1 MAADGIIEI
10 PGIILLIASILRCTQ
25 YVLQSKSK
33 QGLYF
38 WLASVLTFF
47 AVIRRELNYLP
58 ELLIAS
64 DFSLLNHSYDWWED
78 AVLLIIYLLIIG
90 LLAYTW
96 RYLWAV
102 LKSVPVYLYLM
113 IVGLALLEYMGE
125 NAIMIPQG
133 LGEIVEE
140 VAETGVYAIALTY
153 LWRFKPLVFE
163 EKLSADKGYS
173 SCQA

>member
-1 MAADGIIEI
+1 MATDGIIEI
-10 PGIILLIASILRCTQ
+10 PGIILLIACILRCVQ
-25 YVLQSKSK
+25 YMIQSKSK

-64 DFSLLNHSYDWWED
+64 DFSVLNHSYDWWED
-78 AVLLIIYLLIIG
+78 ALLLIIYLLIVG
-90 LLAYTW
+90 LLAYSW
-96 RYLWAV
+96 RYLWAI

-140 VAETGVYAIALTY
+140 LAETGVYAIALVY
-153 LWRFKPLVFE
+153 IWRFKPLMFE
-163 EKLSADKGYS
+163 ALLSNKTYATCK
-173 SCQA
+173 A

>member
-1 MAADGIIEI
+1 MATDGIIEI
-10 PGIILLIASILRCTQ
+10 PGIILLVACILRCTQ

>member
-1 MAADGIIEI
+1 MATDGIIEI
-10 PGIILLIASILRCTQ
+10 PGIILLVACLLRCTQ

-33 QGLYF
+33 QSLYF

-78 AVLLIIYLLIIG
+78 AVLLIIYLLIVA

-133 LGEIVEE
+133 LGEIIEE
-140 VAETGVYAIALTY
+140 VAETGVYAIAFTY
-153 LWRFKPLVFE
+153 LWCFKPLVFE
-163 EKLSADKGYS
+163 EKLSADKRYS

>member
-1 MAADGIIEI
+1 MATDGIIEI
-10 PGIILLIASILRCTQ
+10 PGLILLVACILRCTQ
-25 YVLQSKSK
+25 YVLQSNSK
-33 QGLYF
+33 QSLYF

-78 AVLLIIYLLIIG
+78 AVLLIIYLIIVA

-133 LGEIVEE
+133 LGELIEE

-163 EKLSADKGYS
+163 EKLSTDKRYS
-173 SCQA
+173 SCEA

>member
-1 MAADGIIEI
+1 MATDGIIEI
-10 PGIILLIASILRCTQ
+10 PGIILLIACILRCVQ
-25 YVLQSKSK
+25 YMIQSKSK

-64 DFSLLNHSYDWWED
+64 DFSVLNYSYDWWED
-78 AVLLIIYLLIIG
+78 ALLLIIYLLIVG
-90 LLAYTW
+90 LLAYSW
-96 RYLWAV
+96 RYLWAI

-140 VAETGVYAIALTY
+140 LAETGVYAIALVY
-153 LWRFKPLVFE
+153 IWRFKPLMFE
-163 EKLSADKGYS
+163 ALLLNKPYVTCKA
-173 SCQA
+173 

>member
-10 PGIILLIASILRCTQ
+10 PGIILLIVCILRCTQ

-96 RYLWAV
+96 RYLWTV

>member
-10 PGIILLIASILRCTQ
+10 PGIILLVACILRCTQ

-78 AVLLIIYLLIIG
+78 AVLLVIYVLIIA

-140 VAETGVYAIALTY
+140 ISETGVYAIALTY

-163 EKLSADKGYS
+163 EKLSDDKRYS

>member
-1 MAADGIIEI
+1 MATDGIIEI
-10 PGIILLIASILRCTQ
+10 PGLILLVACILRCTQ

-33 QGLYF
+33 QSLYF

-64 DFSLLNHSYDWWED
+64 DFSLLNHTYDWWED
-78 AVLLIIYLLIIG
+78 AVLLIIYLLIVA

-133 LGEIVEE
+133 LGEIIEE

>member
-1 MAADGIIEI
+1 MATDGIIEI
-10 PGIILLIASILRCTQ
+10 PGIILLVACILRCTQ

-33 QGLYF
+33 QSLYF

-78 AVLLIIYLLIIG
+78 AVLLIIYLLIVA

-133 LGEIVEE
+133 LGEIIEE

-163 EKLSADKGYS
+163 EKLSADKRYS

>member
-10 PGIILLIASILRCTQ
+10 PGIILLIACILRCVQ
-25 YVLQSKSK
+25 YVVQSESK
-33 QGLYF
+33 QSLYF

-58 ELLIAS
+58 ELFIAS
-64 DFSLLNHSYDWWED
+64 DFSLLNQSYDWWED
-78 AVLLIIYLLIIG
+78 AVLLIVYLLIVG

-133 LGEIVEE
+133 WGEIVEE
-140 VAETGVYAIALTY
+140 MAETGVYAIALTFI
-153 LWRFKPLVFE
+153 WRFKPLMFE
-163 EKLSADKGYS
+163 RRLPLNKRYS

>member
-1 MAADGIIEI
+1 MATDGIIEI
-10 PGIILLIASILRCTQ
+10 PGLILLVACILRCTQ

-33 QGLYF
+33 QSLYF

-64 DFSLLNHSYDWWED
+64 DFSLLNHTYDWWED
-78 AVLLIIYLLIIG
+78 AVLLIIYLLIVA

-133 LGEIVEE
+133 LGEIIEE

-163 EKLSADKGYS
+163 EKLSADKRYS

>member
-78 AVLLIIYLLIIG
+78 SVLLIIYLLIIG

>member
-1 MAADGIIEI
+1 MAVDGIIEI
-10 PGIILLIASILRCTQ
+10 PGIILLIACILRCTQ
-25 YVLQSKSK
+25 YVVQSESK

-47 AVIRRELNYLP
+47 AVIRRELNYVP
-58 ELLIAS
+58 ELFISS
-64 DFSLLNHSYDWWED
+64 DFSLLNQSYDWWED
-78 AVLLIIYLLIIG
+78 AVLLMIYLLIIG

-102 LKSVPVYLYLM
+102 FKSVPVYLYLM

-140 VAETGVYAIALTY
+140 MAETGVYAIALTY
-153 LWRFKPLVFE
+153 IWRFKPLMFE
-163 EKLSADKGYS
+163 RCLPPNKRYS

>member
-1 MAADGIIEI
+1 MAVDGIIEI
-10 PGIILLIASILRCTQ
+10 PGIILLIACILRCTQ
-25 YVLQSKSK
+25 YVVQSESK

-47 AVIRRELNYLP
+47 AVIRRELNYVP
-58 ELLIAS
+58 ELFISS
-64 DFSLLNHSYDWWED
+64 DFSLLNQSYDWWED
-78 AVLLIIYLLIIG
+78 AVLLMIYLLIIG

-102 LKSVPVYLYLM
+102 FKSVPVYLYLM

-133 LGEIVEE
+133 LGEIIEE
-140 VAETGVYAIALTY
+140 MAETGVYAIALVY
-153 LWRFKPLVFE
+153 IWRFKSPIFE
-163 EKLSADKGYS
+163 ENLSANKHYS

>member
-1 MAADGIIEI
+1 MATDGIIEI
-10 PGIILLIASILRCTQ
+10 PGLILLVACILRCTQ

-33 QGLYF
+33 QSLYF

-64 DFSLLNHSYDWWED
+64 DFSLLNHTYDWWED
-78 AVLLIIYLLIIG
+78 AVLLIIYLLIVA

-133 LGEIVEE
+133 LGEIIEE

-153 LWRFKPLVFE
+153 LWRFKPLLFE
-163 EKLSADKGYS
+163 EKLSADKRYS

>member
-78 AVLLIIYLLIIG
+78 SVLLIIYLLIIG
-90 LLAYTW
+90 LVAYTW

-140 VAETGVYAIALTY
+140 FAETGVYAIALTY

>member
-1 MAADGIIEI
+1 MATDGIIEI
-10 PGIILLIASILRCTQ
+10 PGIILLIACILRCVQ
-25 YVLQSKSK
+25 YMVQSKSK

-64 DFSLLNHSYDWWED
+64 DFSVLNHSYDWWED
-78 AVLLIIYLLIIG
+78 ALLLIIYLLIVG
-90 LLAYTW
+90 LLAYSW
-96 RYLWAV
+96 RYLWAI

-140 VAETGVYAIALTY
+140 LAETGVYAIALVY
-153 LWRFKPLVFE
+153 IWRFKPLMFE
-163 EKLSADKGYS
+163 ALLLNKLYAICK
-173 SCQA
+173 A

>member
-78 AVLLIIYLLIIG
+78 AVLLIIYLLIVA

-140 VAETGVYAIALTY
+140 IAETGVYTIAFVY
-153 LWRFKPLVFE
+153 IWRFKPLVFE
-163 EKLSADKGYS
+163 EKLSADKRYLS
-173 SCQA
+173 YQA

>member
-10 PGIILLIASILRCTQ
+10 PGLIMLIACILRSVQ
-25 YVLQSKSK
+25 YVIQSKSK

-38 WLASVLTFF
+38 WLASVLTFL

-64 DFSLLNHSYDWWED
+64 DFSLSNHSYDWWED
-78 AVLLIIYLLIIG
+78 AVLLTIYLLIVG

-133 LGEIVEE
+133 LGEIIEE
-140 VAETGVYAIALTY
+140 VAETGVYAIALIY
-153 LWRFKPLVFE
+153 LWGFKLLIFE
-163 EKLSADKGYS
+163 EKLLADKRYS
-173 SCQA
+173 LCEA

>member
-1 MAADGIIEI
+1 MATDGIIEI
-10 PGIILLIASILRCTQ
+10 PGIILLVACILRCTQ

-78 AVLLIIYLLIIG
+78 AVLLIIYLLIVA

-133 LGEIVEE
+133 LGEFIEE
-140 VAETGVYAIALTY
+140 VAETGVYAIAFTY
-153 LWRFKPLVFE
+153 LLHFRPLVFE
-163 EKLSADKGYS
+163 EKLSADKRYS
-173 SCQA
+173 SCQV

>member
-1 MAADGIIEI
+1 MATDGIIEI
-10 PGIILLIASILRCTQ
+10 PGIILLIACILRCVQ
-25 YVLQSKSK
+25 YMVQSKSK

-64 DFSLLNHSYDWWED
+64 DFSVLNHSYDWWED
-78 AVLLIIYLLIIG
+78 ALLLIIYLLIVG
-90 LLAYTW
+90 LLAYSW
-96 RYLWAV
+96 RYLWAI

-113 IVGLALLEYMGE
+113 IVGLALLEYMCE
-125 NAIMIPQG
+125 NAIMIPQA

-140 VAETGVYAIALTY
+140 LAETGVYAIALIY
-153 LWRFKPLVFE
+153 IWHFKPLMFE
-163 EKLSADKGYS
+163 MLLSNKTYATCK
-173 SCQA
+173 A